1 MPMFCRL
8 VPLSCAAGV
17 VLGDGTFNRMLQA
30 ASGLLQCFTGCYKV
44 SQGAVGFYRLSLA
57 VAGCHCLL
65 QAVTG
70 WHSLPWTRRCMR
82 VEGAG
87 VGREEGRAEGRM
99 SGRIFTNKFVNFRP
113 QGALGGSPTC
123 RVQYFYPKPL
133 VVALLGVSRF

>member
-1 MPMFCRL
+1 M
-8 VPLSCAAGV
+8 
-17 VLGDGTFNRMLQA
+17 
-30 ASGLLQCFTGCYKV
+30 

-113 QGALGGSPTC
+113 HGTLGDA
-123 RVQYFYPKPL
+123 RI
-133 VVALLGVSRF
+133 